1 MLIFEKLILCP
12 LLEQGFTYSPVNRDL
27 RVFLI
32 KGLAG
37 RGFGLAEFLLL

>member
-1 MLIFEKLILCP
+1 MLIYEKFILCS
-12 LLEQGFTYSPVNRDL
+12 LLEQGFAYSPVSRDL
-27 RVFLI
+27 RVSLI